1 METILLIITVVSVA
15 AAIFAT
21 TAAMRANRRERE
33 RSDARAAALAAAAET
48 HGVADGGWQQVAGE
62 WQWVA
67 EPAPLGIRD
76 RGFGI
81 GPERTSRDRVI
92 AVGEP
97 IPNPQS
103 PIAGSS
109 ERFFGTVE
117 REEPTGNR
125 LPLVAAAALIVLL
138 GGSLAFLNT
147 SVSNDEQA
155 PAAARSKRYRTT
167 RRSSSCRSTTRAK

>member
-21 TAAMRANRRERE
+21 TAAMRVIRRERE
-33 RSDARAAALAAAAET
+33 RSDARATALAAAAET

-67 EPAPLGIRD
+67 EPATPGIRD

-81 GPERTSRDRVI
+81 GAERASSDRVI
-92 AVGEP
+92 PVAV
-97 IPNPQS
+97 
-103 PIAGSS
+103 PIARPESPVTSGSD
-109 ERFFGTVE
+109 RFFGTVE
-117 REEPTGNR
+117 RDEPTGNR

-147 SVSNDEQA
+147 SASSDEQA
-155 PAAARSKRYRTT
+155 PAAVEKVSHTPPL
-167 RRSSSCRSTTRAK
+167 